1 MVLPLRSVT
10 SGEGLL
16 PAGMMELELTEAQR
30 ATRDTARRFARERLE
45 RVGVEIDR
53 THQFPTAAVAELGV
67 LGMLGVFIPEEYGGA
82 GLDNVSYMLVVEELS
97 VECASTGVI
106 VSAHSSL
113 GSWPILGTGT
123 EEQKQRFL
131 PRMATGEWLGCF
143 ALTEPQAGSDAAG
156 QKTRAVRDGDSYII
170 NGTKNF
176 ITNGPEA
183 GIAIVFAMTDADK
196 GNHGI
201 SAFIVETSTPGFAVT
216 RIEEKMG
223 INGSHSAQLAF
234 SDMRV
239 PRENLLTNEGE
250 GFKVAMKTLDGGR
263 IGIAAQAIGIARA
276 SLEASLKYSQER
288 QAFGRPIASNQA
300 IQWKLADMAVEIDAA
315 RLLALQAASLKDAG
329 KPYTK
334 QSAMAKLFAAETA
347 MKAATEA
354 VQIHGGYGY
363 TKEFKVERYF
373 RDAKITEIYE
383 GTSEIQR
390 LVISSQVLM
399 NR

>member
-1 MVLPLRSVT
+1 
-10 SGEGLL
+10 
-16 PAGMMELELTEAQR
+16 MMDLELTEAQSS
-30 ATRDTARRFARERLE
+30 ARDTARRFARERLE

-53 THQFPTAAVAELGV
+53 THQFPTAAVAELGK
-67 LGMLGVFIPEEYGGA
+67 LGMLGVFIPEQYGGA
-82 GLDNVSYMLVVEELS
+82 GLDNVAYALVVEELS

-113 GSWPILGTGT
+113 GSWPILGAGT
-123 EEQKQRFL
+123 EEQKNRFL
-131 PRMATGEWLGCF
+131 PKMATGEWLGCF

-156 QKTRAVRDGDSYII
+156 QKTRATRDGDSYIL

-183 GIAIVFAMTDADK
+183 SIAIVFAMTAAEK

-201 SAFIVETSTPGFAVT
+201 SAFIVETSNPGFAVT

-234 SDMRV
+234 SDLRV
-239 PRENLLTNEGE
+239 PRENLLTKEGE

-276 SLEASLKYSQER
+276 SLEASLKYAQQR

-315 RLLALQAASLKDAG
+315 RLLALQAATLKDAG
-329 KPYTK
+329 KPCTK

-390 LVISSQVLM
+390 LVISSQVLQ

>member
-1 MVLPLRSVT
+1 MD
-10 SGEGLL
+10 
-16 PAGMMELELTEAQR
+16 LELNEAQR
-30 ATRDTARRFARERLE
+30 GAQETARRFAREKLAG
-45 RVGVEIDR
+45 VGVQIDR
-53 THQFPTAAVAELGV
+53 THEFPAGTIAELGR

-82 GLDNVSYMLVVEELS
+82 GLDNVAYALVIEELS

-113 GSWPILGTGT
+113 GSWPILGTGS
-123 EEQKQRFL
+123 ESQRRRYL
-131 PRMATGEWLGCF
+131 PKMATGEWLGCF

-156 QKTRAVRDGDSYII
+156 QKTRATRDGDSYII

-183 GIAIVFAMTDADK
+183 GVSILFANTDASK
-196 GNHGI
+196 GTHGI
-201 SAFIVETSTPGFAVT
+201 SAFIVETSSPGFAVT
-216 RIEEKMG
+216 RIEDKMG
-223 INGSHSAQLAF
+223 IHGAHSAQLSF
-234 SDMRV
+234 TDLRV
-239 PRENLLTNEGE
+239 PRENLLMDEGE

-263 IGIAAQAIGIARA
+263 IGIAAQAVGIARA
-276 SLEASLKYSQER
+276 ALEASLKYAQDR
-288 QAFGRPIASNQA
+288 QSFGRPLSSNQA

-315 RLLALQAASLKDAG
+315 RLLTLQGAAVKDAG
-329 KPYTK
+329 QPSTK

-390 LVISSQVLM
+390 LVIAGQVLM

>member
-1 MVLPLRSVT
+1 
-10 SGEGLL
+10 
-16 PAGMMELELTEAQR
+16 MMDLELTEAQR
-30 ATRDTARRFARERLE
+30 GARDTARRFARERLE

-53 THQFPTAAVAELGV
+53 THQFPTAAVAELGK
-67 LGMLGVFIPEEYGGA
+67 LGMLGVFIPEQYGGA
-82 GLDNVSYMLVVEELS
+82 GLDNVAYALVVEELS

-123 EEQKQRFL
+123 AEQKDRFL
-131 PRMATGEWLGCF
+131 PKMATGEWLGCF

-156 QKTRAVRDGDSYII
+156 QKTRAVRDGDSYIL

-183 GIAIVFAMTDADK
+183 AIAIVFAMTAAEK

-234 SDMRV
+234 SDLRV
-239 PRENLLTNEGE
+239 PRENLLTKEGE

-276 SLEASLKYSQER
+276 SLEASLKYAQQR

-300 IQWKLADMAVEIDAA
+300 IQWKLADMAVEINAA
-315 RLLALQAASLKDAG
+315 RLLALQAATLKDAG
-329 KPYTK
+329 KPCTK

-390 LVISSQVLM
+390 LVISSQVLQ

>member
-1 MVLPLRSVT
+1 
-10 SGEGLL
+10 
-16 PAGMMELELTEAQR
+16 MMDLEFTEAQR
-30 ATRDTARRFARERLE
+30 GARDTARRFARERLE

-53 THQFPTAAVAELGV
+53 THQFPTAAVAELGR

-82 GLDNVSYMLVVEELS
+82 GLDTVAYALVIEELS

-123 EEQKQRFL
+123 EEQKNRFL
-131 PRMATGEWLGCF
+131 PKMATGEWLGCF

-156 QKTRAVRDGDSYII
+156 QKSRAVRDGDSYVI

-183 GIAIVFAMTDADK
+183 AVAIVFAMTAAER

-201 SAFIVETSTPGFAVT
+201 SAFIVETATPGFAVT

-234 SDMRV
+234 VDLRV
-239 PRENLLTNEGE
+239 PRENLLMKEGE

-276 SLEASLKYSQER
+276 SLEASLKYAQQR

-315 RLLALQAASLKDAG
+315 RLLTIQAATLKDAG
-329 KPYTK
+329 KSCTK

-390 LVISSQVLM
+390 LVISSQVLQ